1 MLFEQS
7 SARARACTVAAER
20 GLAEPDESLSVV
32 SLDAHIAESL
42 IDADLYCKVGLSS
55 AILRDRCRSATFVT
69 PTLQHL
75 HLSTEG
81 RPLRRKNFLEADLGQ
96 IDQRVQLRPRVRTF
110 LRRGLR
116 LDQPAIGGHH
126 HVHVYLGG

>member
-42 IDADLYCKVGLSS
+42 IDAELYCKVGLSS
-55 AILRDRCRSATFVT
+55 STMTVDNRSAGFLAHFDRLLACARIERRRLTAVRCRPTESRMYVCFQSLALRDTGQKIRKQELF
-69 PTLQHL
+69 
-75 HLSTEG
+75 
-81 RPLRRKNFLEADLGQ
+81 PLA
-96 IDQRVQLRPRVRTF
+96 
-110 LRRGLR
+110 
-116 LDQPAIGGHH
+116 
-126 HVHVYLGG
+126 